1 MTGAVIAGVALAG
14 GLGSISR
21 VMVDAWARRI
31 VPAPWGIAVV
41 NASGALAL
49 GLLLGGGRSGGVV
62 LVLGAGF
69 LGAYTT
75 FSTWIL
81 DTVLLGEAGRRRVAV
96 ANIAAQVALGL
107 ALAALGLW
115 AGSAITT

>member
-14 GLGSISR
+14 GLGSLSR
-21 VMVDAWARRI
+21 VMVDAWARRV

-41 NASGALAL
+41 NVTGALAL
-49 GLLLGGGRSGGVV
+49 GLLLGGGRSGGLV

-81 DTVLLGEAGRRRVAV
+81 DAVLLAQGGRSRLAWADVL
-96 ANIAAQVALGL
+96 IQIALGL
-107 ALAALGLW
+107 AVAALGLW